1 MVLSLAKKL
10 VEANRFR
17 EKSFWNCSL
26 GNVWE
31 NPLAGRS
38 SSAGSDREAAR
49 GVVGAIKDADVER
62 VARWEKIQRKP
73 A

>member
-1 MVLSLAKKL
+1 MALPLEKKL

-17 EKSFWNCSL
+17 GKSFWNCSL

-31 NPLAGRS
+31 NALAGRS

-49 GVVGAIKDADVER
+49 GVVGAMEGADEER
-62 VARWEKIQRKP
+62 VARWEKIQGKS